1 MPTKMNP
8 DKVKTDADTILG
20 VWKANTDF
28 KLKDVTLE
36 SFEADTKRLDAN
48 LRDISAKEQELT
60 PLRNERDDLAL
71 RLNEV
76 CTRTRSGIK
85 GFFGPNSSQ
94 YEQVGGTRAVERKK
108 PQRKGAVGQPVK

>member
-1 MPTKMNP
+1 MPTKVNP
-8 DKVKTDADTILG
+8 DKVKTDAETILR
-20 VWKANTDF
+20 VWKDNTEF

-36 SFEADTKRLDAN
+36 TFDTDTSRLIKLLN
-48 LRDISAKEQELT
+48 DIAVKEQEMT

-71 RLNEV
+71 KLNEV
-76 CTRTRSGIK
+76 CTRARSGIK

-108 PQRKGAVGQPVK
+108 PQRKGTNGQPPK

>member
-8 DKVKTDADTILG
+8 DKVKSDADTILG
-20 VWKANTDF
+20 VWKGNTDF

-36 SFEADTKRLDAN
+36 SFDGDTKRLDGI
-48 LRDISAKEQELT
+48 LRDIAAKEQELT

-76 CTRTRSGIK
+76 CTRARSGMK

-108 PQRKGAVGQPVK
+108 PQRKGSNGQLAK